1 VETERCP
8 GCGAKVRPDSSW
20 CSLCY
25 QDLRPQPLLV
35 TASAQAD
42 TVDKPAAPV
51 VEASLDPQ
59 ASECSGGL
67 GEHADD
73 DIVDAE
79 LVGEDGRI
87 IAPRN
92 GGHDADRRPAPGAEP
107 SPSEVAQKAEAAAQ
121 ASRLAA
127 LTWICKCGEVV
138 SFEQTACPVCGGSF
152 LGDLNDGNG
161 GRHRPGSGALNWL
174 PESRQV
180 RLAAAAFI
188 AIAFAVLVPLIL
200 TLFG

>member
-1 VETERCP
+1 
-8 GCGAKVRPDSSW
+8 
-20 CSLCY
+20 
-25 QDLRPQPLLV
+25 
-35 TASAQAD
+35 
-42 TVDKPAAPV
+42 V
-51 VEASLDPQ
+51 VEASLEPEPSEWGGGSGDP
-59 ASECSGGL
+59 A
-67 GEHADD
+67 HD

-92 GGHDADRRPAPGAEP
+92 GGHDADLHPAPGAEP
-107 SPSEVAQKAEAAAQ
+107 SSSSEAAQQAEAAAQ

-152 LGDLNDGNG
+152 LGDLNDGSG

-200 TLFG
+200 TIFG